1 MEGAVLTQLLR
12 RVERH
17 RVTPRHGR
25 TKATRTGATARALA
39 GVIIALYCAG
49 CTHDLRYES
58 QFSGELAA
66 IADSVF
72 QSRNELEC
80 MDRSRTECV
89 VWQADTAWYFYST
102 PRGELLTVAREVD
115 TDSASAVVLAAEI
128 TQAMRRAYGREREVE
143 CELPESVDSSGSQHS
158 RKRWSAAA
166 YHVALDVNLPSTEQ
180 RSPSTVTL
188 GHRGGPSDCESVPLA
203 PRLTF

>member
-1 MEGAVLTQLLR
+1 MEEAVLTQLSR
-12 RVERH
+12 RLEKYL
-17 RVTPRHGR
+17 VTPRHGR
-25 TKATRTGATARALA
+25 AKASRTGATVRALA

-49 CTHDLRYES
+49 CTHDFRYES
-58 QFSGELAA
+58 QLSGELAA

-72 QSRNELEC
+72 ETRNELQC
-80 MDRSRTECV
+80 MDRTRTKCV

-102 PRGELLTVAREVD
+102 PRGELLTIARVVE
-115 TDSASAVVLAAEI
+115 TDSASAVAFAAEVG
-128 TQAMRRAYGREREVE
+128 QAMRRAYGREREVE
-143 CELPESVDSSGSQHS
+143 CELPESIDSRGRQRS

-166 YHVALDVNLPSTEQ
+166 YHVALDVDLPSSEL

-188 GHRGGPSDCESVPLA
+188 GQRGGPSDCEPVPVT